1 MLCKTRAH
9 IASLSWGEGCA
20 TTYILIYWEFCKSR
34 PHAKAKV
41 CVLVCKLTYK
51 ASPLWQLVVV
61 AASSLGWV
69 CGRFIWFG
77 HMSGRCRGRQ
87 ISATNQSDKSVRQN
101 WVQDRF
107 DCKKQGILNKVG
119 GVVATKAAAR
129 ADGPENNYVVRLLN
143 FCRLGQKFLSLG
155 CAEFCR
161 RGSEILSIIFVDGG
175 LYFCR
180 WIFAF
185 LSVCVCV

>member
-1 MLCKTRAH
+1 MEDLF
-9 IASLSWGEGCA
+9 G
-20 TTYILIYWEFCKSR
+20 
-34 PHAKAKV
+34 
-41 CVLVCKLTYK
+41 
-51 ASPLWQLVVV
+51 
-61 AASSLGWV
+61 LGTFPV
-69 CGRFIWFG
+69 GAE
-77 HMSGRCRGRQ
+77 
-87 ISATNQSDKSVRQN
+87 ISATNQRDKSVRQT
-101 WVQDRF
+101 WVQDLF
-107 DCKKQGILNKVG
+107 SCKKQCFLTRAGRAID
-119 GVVATKAAAR
+119 TKSADR
-129 ADGPENNYVVRLLN
+129 TDGPENNYVVRLLN

>member
-1 MLCKTRAH
+1 MEDLFGLGTCPVGAG
-9 IASLSWGEGCA
+9 AD
-20 TTYILIYWEFCKSR
+20 KS
-34 PHAKAKV
+34 V
-41 CVLVCKLTYK
+41 
-51 ASPLWQLVVV
+51 
-61 AASSLGWV
+61 
-69 CGRFIWFG
+69 
-77 HMSGRCRGRQ
+77 RQ
-87 ISATNQSDKSVRQN
+87 ISPTNQSDKSVRQN
-101 WVQDRF
+101 LVQDLF
-107 DCKKQGILNKVG
+107 SCKKQCFLTGAGRAVD
-119 GVVATKAAAR
+119 TKSAAR